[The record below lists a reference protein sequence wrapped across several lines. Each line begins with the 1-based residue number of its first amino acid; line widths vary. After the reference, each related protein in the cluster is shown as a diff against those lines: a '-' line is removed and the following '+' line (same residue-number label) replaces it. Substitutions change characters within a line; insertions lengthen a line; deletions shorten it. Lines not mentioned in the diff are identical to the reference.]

1 MTPLAADPFSTVPKT
16 SLQAFYD
23 RENELQQLQR
33 AVKDGSR
40 LVLVLGV
47 RRIGKTSLIRVAL
60 NQLSKPYVFIDLRA
74 LESYE
79 DRSLYRLLADEL
91 NKILPLSKKILQY
104 LKRVRGV
111 SVGEGMVSLAIG
123 RDKPNII
130 SMLRTLDAWAADE
143 GFTLPIVFDE
153 AQELRFFRGGRRRID
168 FRKILGF
175 CYDNLE
181 RTTIILS
188 GSEIGLLYSFIG
200 ADDPS
205 SPLYGRHY
213 AVIQLERL
221 SKEKSVDF
229 LRKGFEYHGIKPSEE
244 ILARAV
250 EEFDGLIGWLT
261 YFGAEAVR
269 LYRHDVRPTL
279 QELTRLVR
287 AKAVELC
294 AIELEKLYLRSPL
307 YLGLLADVGSEGSTW
322 SELRIALEKR
332 FKRTVSDPQLFTLLQ
347 NLENLSYIKKDQG
360 RYKVLDPVTAEAAR
374 MLLDRRLRR
383 P

>member
-1 MTPLAADPFSTVPKT
+1 
-16 SLQAFYD
+16 
-23 RENELQQLQR
+23 
-33 AVKDGSR
+33 
-40 LVLVLGV
+40 
-47 RRIGKTSLIRVAL
+47 
-60 NQLSKPYVFIDLRA
+60 
-74 LESYE
+74 
-79 DRSLYRLLADEL
+79 
-91 NKILPLSKKILQY
+91 
-104 LKRVRGV
+104 
-111 SVGEGMVSLAIG
+111 
-123 RDKPNII
+123 
-130 SMLRTLDAWAADE
+130 
-143 GFTLPIVFDE
+143 LPIVFDE

-181 RTTIILS
+181 RTAIILS